1 MKITRLQL
9 KKLIREEITEF
20 PSTARYK
27 EIVDAFKTE
36 LISRYDT
43 GDPSMVGAGFASWL
57 EQVDNAIKW
66 IKDRS
71 DLKSFN
77 SVSRRADEMLM
88 LGHFHP
94 DNMFYGKEVG
104 STQDRKI
111 GDVID
116 GVISVGEIYAENLT
130 EDDFGKWLEDHEEW
144 RELTLDEIANIG
156 GDPED
161 FWVGPKEGASHHDA
175 VLTID
180 DYWSAQ

>member
-1 MKITRLQL
+1 MKITRRQL
-9 KKLIREEITEF
+9 KRLIREAITKF
-20 PSTARYK
+20 PTEARYK
-27 EIVDAFKTE
+27 EIIDAFKTE

-77 SVSRRADEMLM
+77 SVARRADEMLM

-130 EDDFGKWLEDHEEW
+130 EDDFGKWLEDHEKW
-144 RELTLDEIANIG
+144 RELTLDEIANID

-161 FWVGPKEGASHHDA
+161 FWIGPREGVTEADA
-175 VLTID
+175 LWSID
-180 DYWSAQ
+180 QPWSAQ